1 MPNIYKHKN
10 KLNQIA
16 LKKQKEFPNPLT
28 CIKPLYSK
36 EVPDYIS
43 LNVDEQVNLTRIPTS
58 FSSENLY
65 TFGFVSNADKTNVDM
80 FMLTEQE
87 VEEHFDMTEI
97 KNRGLSISD
106 APIEKEIQIDLKKY
120 KNIF

>member
-16 LKKQKEFPNPLT
+16 LKKQKEFPNPLI

-80 FMLTEQE
+80 FMLNEQE
-87 VEEHFDMTEI
+87 VEEHFNTTEI

>member
-43 LNVDEQVNLTRIPTS
+43 LDVDEQVNLTRIPTS

-80 FMLTEQE
+80 FMLNEQE
-87 VEEHFDMTEI
+87 VEEHFNTTEI

-106 APIEKEIQIDLKKY
+106 APIEKEIQIDLKKH